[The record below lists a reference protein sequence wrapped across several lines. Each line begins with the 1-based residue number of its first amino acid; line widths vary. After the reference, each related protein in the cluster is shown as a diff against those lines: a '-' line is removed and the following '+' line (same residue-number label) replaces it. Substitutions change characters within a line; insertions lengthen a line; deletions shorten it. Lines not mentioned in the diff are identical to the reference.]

1 MNKELKELELEPNT
15 LVGRIHINHDNHERE
30 EFQEFIRELLSD
42 SDNNELPSGYSLFNG
57 EGGWFPDSEDIEDE
71 IEPKSLL
78 EVWIDSK
85 SELEA
90 VRELKTIIENEFN
103 QHCCCLELERMRIE
117 H

>member
-15 LVGRIHINHDNHERE
+15 LIGRIHINHDNHERE
-30 EFQEFIRELLSD
+30 EFQEFIRDKLKNSD
-42 SDNNELPSGYSLFNG
+42 KLPSGYSLFNG
-57 EGGWFPDSEDIEDE
+57 EGGWFPDDEGVEDE

-90 VRELKTIIENEFN
+90 VRDLKTVIEDEFN
-103 QHCCCLELERMRIE
+103 QHCSCLELEEMRIE